1 MPGDRVPRPFQM
13 HWGSGQ
19 IVEEARFEGEYTSPA
34 IQLMRF
40 DDGEAAGSVTLRF
53 CHFSHDGRFQRS
65 PMMLSEAEVDRL
77 REAVART
84 PEIRRLLL
92 RIAGAR

>member
-1 MPGDRVPRPFQM
+1 M

-19 IVEEARFEGEYTSPA
+19 IVEEARFEGEHTSPA

-40 DDGEAAGSVTLRF
+40 ESGEAAGTHTLRF
-53 CHFSHDGRFQRS
+53 CHFNHRGNFQRS
-65 PMMLSEAEVDRL
+65 PMMLSETEVESL
-77 REAVART
+77 RRQVAAN

-92 RIAGAR
+92 RIAGVEE